1 MHSVIKMICSS
12 ETQGK
17 REKIEEFLRTIEDRL
32 GTLEEEKEELK
43 EYQKWDKI
51 RRAVEYT
58 IHDRE
63 LKETRKKLDDM
74 ENNRKDS
81 GDRQDKLRQQL
92 ERAQENSKSGSR
104 SLFSFDRLHFIPFNL
119 TFLLHFPESCEI

>member
-1 MHSVIKMICSS
+1 M
-12 ETQGK
+12 
-17 REKIEEFLRTIEDRL
+17 RTIEDRL
-32 GTLEEEKEELK
+32 KTLEEEKEELK

-63 LKETRKKLDDM
+63 LKETRKKLDEM
-74 ENNRKDS
+74 ENTRKDS

-92 ERAQENSKSGSR
+92 ERAQENCKSASR
-104 SLFSFDRLHFIPFNL
+104 YDYESFNMECAFKIFVYILGNY
-119 TFLLHFPESCEI
+119 EI